1 MKIKKR
7 LFISNLLMLAIPA
20 ILGLIMIGGT
30 MFAVMEIMGIHDE
43 NEKFFYDSIDKTNM
57 IVHNWSQS
65 TDFEQMKIDLNRI
78 NEKNRDKNIALYIY
92 DGNELIYPSSNIIR
106 TPILDTALSQ
116 DGSHTYF
123 MDNIAVYKA
132 SAGKYNLIL
141 EDTNFTRHN
150 KEEDRAYDRI
160 VFSLGLIMILLIIAI
175 ILLTNRFLTR
185 FVFKRI
191 ITPLD
196 TLVYGVHQIRD
207 GNLDYHIDYTEK
219 DEFEG
224 ICSDFNEMAQ
234 RLLDSVNARQKDEA
248 NRKELIAGISHDLRT
263 PLTSIKAY
271 VEGLETGVASTP
283 EIQKRYLETIK
294 NKTIDLEHIVSQLF
308 LFSKLDIGEFPLYL
322 ENVEIGKELSNMVS
336 NLSEEYEKKG
346 LIITL
351 IQNMENIFVKADIVQ
366 LRNAIINVLEN
377 SVKYKNKEQG
387 KMRISCESKDNYV
400 TIKLEDNGPGVSEE
414 ALEKLFDIFYRTDSS
429 RSNPSKGSGL
439 GLSITAKILE
449 QLGGSI
455 KAENAKEGGLAII
468 MRLPKCEG
476 DRIIDKCSKPQR
488 NTGNRTINNYSEP
501 QKSTGGNSIEKDS
514 DY

>member
-1 MKIKKR
+1 VNNVKIKRR

-20 ILGLIMIGGT
+20 VLSLIIVGGT
-30 MFAVMEIMGIHDE
+30 MFGVMELMGLRDE
-43 NEKFFYDSIDKTNM
+43 NEKFLYDSIDETNIIASNLSKGM
-57 IVHNWSQS
+57 
-65 TDFEQMKIDLNRI
+65 DLEQIKMDLNRI
-78 NEKNRDKNIALYIY
+78 NEKNKEKNITLYIY
-92 DGNELIYPSSNIIR
+92 YGKELTYPSSTIVS

-116 DGSHTYF
+116 NGNHTYS
-123 MDNIAVYKA
+123 MDNIAIYKA
-132 SAGKYNLIL
+132 SAGEYNLIL
-141 EDTNFTRHN
+141 EDTDFNRHN
-150 KEEDRAYDRI
+150 KEENKNYYKI
-160 VFSLGLIMILLIIAI
+160 VFDLGIIMLLLIIGI
-175 ILLTNRFLTR
+175 ILLTSKFLTR

-191 ITPLD
+191 IIPLD

-207 GNLDYHIDYTEK
+207 GNLSYHIDYTEK

-271 VEGLETGVASTP
+271 VEGLETGVAATP
-283 EIQKRYLETIK
+283 ETQKRYLETIK
-294 NKTIDLEHIVSQLF
+294 SKTIDLEHIVSQLF

-322 ENVEIGKELSNMVS
+322 EKVEIGKEISNIVN

-346 LIITL
+346 FSITL
-351 IQNMENIFVKADIVQ
+351 IQNVENILVQVDIVQ

-377 SVKYKNKEQG
+377 SVKYKDKEKG
-387 KMRISCESKDNYV
+387 KMRISCESKADYV
-400 TIKLEDNGPGVSEE
+400 TIKLEDDGPGVSDE
-414 ALEKLFDIFYRTDSS
+414 ALEKLFDIFYRTDPS

-455 KAENAKEGGLAII
+455 KAENAQEGGLAII
-468 MRLPKCEG
+468 MKLPKCAE
-476 DRIIDKCSKPQR
+476 SK
-488 NTGNRTINNYSEP
+488 IVE
-501 QKSTGGNSIEKDS
+501 
-514 DY
+514 

>member
-7 LFISNLLMLAIPA
+7 LFISNLLMLVIPL
-20 ILGLIMIGGT
+20 ILGLITVGIT
-30 MFAVMEIMGIHDE
+30 VFSVMEIMGDHDE
-43 NEKFFYDSIDKTNM
+43 NKKVFYDSIDKTNK
-57 IVHNWSQS
+57 IVQKWSQGS
-65 TDFEQMKIDLNRI
+65 EIEQMKFDINRF
-78 NEKNRDKNIALYIY
+78 NEKTKDKNISLYIY
-92 DGNELIYPSSNIIR
+92 KDGELVYPSSTIISM
-106 TPILDTALSQ
+106 PILDTALSQ
-116 DGSHTYF
+116 NGSHTF
-123 MDNIAVYKA
+123 IMDNIAIYKE
-132 SAGKYNLIL
+132 SLGEYNIIL
-141 EDTNFTRHN
+141 GDTNFSEHN
-150 KEEDRAYDRI
+150 KEDNRFDDKILY
-160 VFSLGLIMILLIIAI
+160 SLGIIMIFVIIAI

-185 FVFKRI
+185 FVFRRI

-196 TLVYGVHQIRD
+196 TLIYGVHQIRD

-219 DEFEG
+219 DEFDG

-271 VEGLETGVASTP
+271 VEGLETGVASTL
-283 EIQKRYLETIK
+283 ETQKRYLETIK

-351 IQNMENIFVKADIVQ
+351 IQNVENIFVQADIVQ

-414 ALEKLFDIFYRTDSS
+414 ALEKLFDIFYRTDLS

-455 KAENAKEGGLAII
+455 KAENPQEGGLAII
-468 MRLPKCEG
+468 MRLPKCAGRTTDESSEPKRNSEDG
-476 DRIIDKCSKPQR
+476 TINNCSVPQR
-488 NTGNRTINNYSEP
+488 N
-501 QKSTGGNSIEKDS
+501 TGGNSIEKNS
-514 DY
+514 NH

>member
-1 MKIKKR
+1 
-7 LFISNLLMLAIPA
+7 MLVIPA
-20 ILGLIMIGGT
+20 ILGIIMVGGT
-30 MFAVMEIMGIHDE
+30 MLGVMEIMGIHDE
-43 NEKFFYDSIDKTNM
+43 NEKFFYDSIDKVNM
-57 IVHNWSQS
+57 ISSNWSQS
-65 TDFEQMKIDLNRI
+65 ADFEQMKIDLSRI
-78 NEKNRDKNIALYIY
+78 NEKNKEKNITLYIY
-92 DGNELIYPSSNIIR
+92 DGKELIYPSSTITS

-123 MDNIAVYKA
+123 VDNTAIYKA
-132 SAGKYNLIL
+132 NAGEYNLIL
-141 EDTNFTRHN
+141 EDTDFTRHN
-150 KEEDRAYDRI
+150 KEEDRNYDNV
-160 VFSLGLIMILLIIAI
+160 VFNLGIIMILLIIGI

-191 ITPLD
+191 IMPLD

-207 GNLDYHIDYTEK
+207 GNLNYHIDYTEK

-271 VEGLETGVASTP
+271 VEGLETGIASTP
-283 EIQKRYLETIK
+283 ETQKRYLETIK

-322 ENVEIGKELSNMVS
+322 EKVEIGKEVSNMIA
-336 NLSEEYEKKG
+336 NLFEEYEKKG
-346 LIITL
+346 IIITL
-351 IQNMENIFVKADIVQ
+351 IQNVENIFVQADIVQ

-414 ALEKLFDIFYRTDSS
+414 ALEKLFDIFYRTDLS

-449 QLGGSI
+449 KLGGSI
-455 KAENAKEGGLAII
+455 KAENAQEGGLAII
-468 MRLPKCEG
+468 MRLPKCAGGRTTDE
-476 DRIIDKCSKPQR
+476 CSGAKRNSEDGTINNCSVSQR
-488 NTGNRTINNYSEP
+488 NTG
-501 QKSTGGNSIEKDS
+501 GNSVEKNS
-514 DY
+514 NY